1 MRKIEDGVC
10 YITRKGEEKLWE
22 KYNSI
27 EEEYVKTTQA
37 MRVSDSMDSDLR
49 ENPEF
54 MELRVKAMYALPK
67 QKKELYEKLKN
78 VVIID
83 DMEEYKQFDGKMVIM
98 GSVVTLDIDGD
109 TEVYT
114 ILGTEEGNVENG
126 IINVNAGLAQAIIY
140 HEVGEVI
147 PFNGMILKILKVE
160 KAVI

>member
-1 MRKIEDGVC
+1 
-10 YITRKGEEKLWE
+10 
-22 KYNSI
+22 
-27 EEEYVKTTQA
+27 
-37 MRVSDSMDSDLR
+37 MDSDLR

-83 DMEEYKQFDGKMVIM
+83 DMEEYKQFDGKTVIM

-114 ILGTEEGNVENG
+114 ILGTEEGDVENG

-147 PFNGMILKILKVE
+147 PFNGMTIKILKVE